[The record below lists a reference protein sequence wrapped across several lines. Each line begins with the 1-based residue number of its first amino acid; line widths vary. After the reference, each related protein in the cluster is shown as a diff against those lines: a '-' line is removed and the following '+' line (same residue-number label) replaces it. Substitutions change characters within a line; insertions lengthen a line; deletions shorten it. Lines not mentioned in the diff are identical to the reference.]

1 MRSWQKKFAVRH
13 VEQVAGITMAAKKR
27 GLGRGLDALL
37 SSAAE
42 PVAAAERE
50 HLRHMGLDELQPGR
64 YQPRKGIA
72 PEALESLAQ
81 SIRAQ
86 GILQPLVVRKLPEG
100 GHEIVAGERRWR
112 AARLV
117 GLEQVPVI
125 LRDITDEVAM
135 AVALIENIQREDL
148 NPLDE
153 AEALRRLIDECSM
166 THQQC
171 AEGVGRSRAAVS
183 NLLRLMDLAKP
194 VQQLLREGKLDMG
207 HARALLAVPADAQ
220 QRIAQRVVALDLSVR
235 QTEAM
240 VRTALDGGNKK
251 SRLAPNPRVTGL
263 ESEFRKAL
271 GRSVSIEQNDKGR
284 GRMVLKFD
292 NLSELEKLLSKL
304 Q

>member
-1 MRSWQKKFAVRH
+1 
-13 VEQVAGITMAAKKR
+13 MAAKKR

-50 HLRHMGLDELQPGR
+50 HLRHLKVSELQPGR
-64 YQPRKGIA
+64 YQPRKDIE

-86 GILQPLVVRKLPEG
+86 GIVQPLVVRAIDEG
-100 GHEIVAGERRWR
+100 GYEIVAGERRWR
-112 AARLV
+112 AAQLV

-125 LRDITDEVAM
+125 LREIPDEVAM
-135 AVALIENIQREDL
+135 AVALIENIQRENL

-153 AEALRRLIDECSM
+153 AEALRRLIDECKM

-183 NLLRLMDLAKP
+183 NLLRLMDLATP

-207 HARALLAVPADAQ
+207 HARALLGVAGDVQ

-240 VRTALDGGNKK
+240 VRNAAEGGGKPAK
-251 SRLAPNPRVTGL
+251 PEPNPRVTGL

-271 GRSVSIEQNDKGR
+271 GRGVSIEQNDKGR
-284 GRMVLKFD
+284 GRLVMKFD
-292 NLSELEKLLSKL
+292 NLSELDKLLNRL